1 MNIDKD
7 AELSAMNSIL
17 SALQPLDSPAQVR
30 VLRWAW
36 ERFGPE
42 EQPLAEQIQ
51 DRHHTQNGPERFD
64 DVADVV
70 HATGASTG
78 PERAIAV
85 AFWLQELG
93 QRPSFTAQ
101 EVNSALK
108 NLGHPLANVTKTLDS
123 LRTQRPSLVMQVSKS
138 GRSQQ
143 ARKTYRLTT
152 AGINRAKTMLARGAD
167 AGEEAA

>member
-1 MNIDKD
+1 MDSSEDK
-7 AELSAMNSIL
+7 ELSAMNAVL
-17 SALQPLDSPAQVR
+17 SALQPLDAPAQVR

-36 ERFGPE
+36 ERFAPE
-42 EQPLAEQIQ
+42 SPLTGEIEKQ
-51 DRHHTQNGPERFD
+51 RHGETRPETFD

-78 PERAIAV
+78 PERALSV

-101 EVNSALK
+101 EVNTALK

-123 LRTQRPSLVMQVSKS
+123 LRAQRPSLVMQLSKS

-152 AGINRAKTMLARGAD
+152 AGIQRVKNMLAEGVNT
-167 AGEEAA
+167 GEAAA